1 METKNF
7 RKYSMSEFRI
17 FSCISIG
24 EEGWISLEKK
34 DLRILKLLSFVL
46 RFCVKEISKLRIYL
60 DGSRIS
66 RREGKITTDS
76 RMLRIRKNREL
87 MKIFKISL
95 VQELI
100 RRNAVSVIS
109 VSCH

>member
-7 RKYSMSEFRI
+7 RKYSISEFRI
-17 FSCISIG
+17 FSCIFIG
-24 EEGWISLEKK
+24 ALEKK

>member
-7 RKYSMSEFRI
+7 RKYSISEFRI
-17 FSCISIG
+17 FSCIFIG
-24 EEGWISLEKK
+24 ALEKK

-66 RREGKITTDS
+66 RREGKIT
-76 RMLRIRKNREL
+76 RILRIRKNREL
-87 MKIFKISL
+87 MKIFKM
-95 VQELI
+95 
-100 RRNAVSVIS
+100 
-109 VSCH
+109 

>member
-1 METKNF
+1 METENF

-24 EEGWISLEKK
+24 EQGCFGKERSSNFETFVICSI
-34 DLRILKLLSFVL
+34 LRERNF
-46 RFCVKEISKLRIYL
+46 SKLRIYL

>member
-24 EEGWISLEKK
+24 QEGCLEKK

-46 RFCVKEISKLRIYL
+46 LFCVKEISKLRIYL

-66 RREGKITTDS
+66 RREGKIT
-76 RMLRIRKNREL
+76 RILRIRKNREL

-100 RRNAVSVIS
+100 QRNAVSVIS